1 MSCGIF
7 AKKTTTYKMRKNAI
21 AFLLAATL
29 FAGIDAAAQSI
40 AGSPEYIKALT
51 AQWTGER
58 FPDGR
63 PKVSDDLLE
72 RLKHVTIEECWAEL
86 MKLGYQNQYE
96 GDWMLV
102 HETEDAVMTGHA
114 VTAQFM
120 PMRPDL
126 EDEIIEQGKKEGRM
140 WEQKRTVSWVINSL
154 VKGDVYVAD
163 TYNKEFLG
171 TVIGSNLGSGVFEA
185 TGNGVITYGHV
196 RDIERLRKI
205 PGFNAWIKGYDPSYM
220 RQTILVNYNVPIR
233 IGKATVI
240 PGDAVLAKP
249 GAVLFI
255 PAHLVEHIVT
265 TSEFTK
271 LTDEFGEEMIHKGIY
286 TAGQIDSAWSDEMNR
301 RFVKWVRSYP
311 GKLPMSKEQLEACLK
326 ERNF

>member
-1 MSCGIF
+1 M
-7 AKKTTTYKMRKNAI
+7 KKILIILLILSNLTTM
-21 AFLLAATL
+21 
-29 FAGIDAAAQSI
+29 AQEI

-51 AQWTGER
+51 AQWKGER

-96 GDWMLV
+96 GDWMLLN
-102 HETEDAVMTGHA
+102 DDPSAVTTGRA

-120 PMRPDL
+120 PLRPDL
-126 EDEIIEQGKKEGRM
+126 EDAIIEQGKKEGRM
-140 WEQKRTVSWVINSL
+140 WQQKRTVSWVINSL

-171 TVIGSNLGSGVFEA
+171 TAIGSNLGNGVYNA
-185 TGNGVITYGHV
+185 TGNGMITYGHI

-205 PGFNAWIKGYDPSYM
+205 EGFNVWCKGYDPSYM
-220 RQTILVNYNVPIR
+220 RQTILTNYNVPIR

-240 PGDAVLAKP
+240 PGDVVLAKP

-255 PAHLVEHIVT
+255 PAHLVEQIVL

-271 LTDEFGEEMIHKGIY
+271 LTDEFGEAMIKEGRY
-286 TAGQIDSAWSDEMNR
+286 TAGQIDSVWSDEMNKA
-301 RFVKWVRSYP
+301 FVSWVRNYP
-311 GKLPMSKEQLEACLK
+311 GKLPMSEKQLEACLK

>member
-1 MSCGIF
+1 MSDMF
-7 AKKTTTYKMRKNAI
+7 KKIMICVLT
-21 AFLLAATL
+21 LLVAA
-29 FAGIDAAAQSI
+29 GYGVRAQSI
-40 AGSPEYIKALT
+40 AGSPEYIIALT
-51 AQWTGER
+51 AEWQGER

-63 PKVSDDLLE
+63 PKVPDDLLD
-72 RLKHVTIEECWAEL
+72 RLKNVTIEECWAEL

-102 HETEDAVMTGHA
+102 HETEDAVMVGRA

-126 EDEIIEQGKKEGRM
+126 ENEIIEQGKKEGRM
-140 WEQKRTVSWVINSL
+140 WEQRRTVSWVINTL
-154 VKGDVYVAD
+154 VERDVYVAD

-171 TVIGSNLGSGVFEA
+171 TVIGSNLGKGVFEA
-185 TGNGVITYGHV
+185 TGNGVITYGNI
-196 RDIERLRKI
+196 RDIERLRRI

-220 RQTILVNYNVPIR
+220 RQTVLTNYNVPIR
-233 IGKATVI
+233 IGHATVL
-240 PGDAVLAKP
+240 PGDVVLAKP

-255 PAHLVEHIVT
+255 PPHLVEHIVL

-271 LTDEFGEEMIHKGIY
+271 LSDEFGEEMISNKVY
-286 TAGQIDSAWSDEMNR
+286 TAGQIDSAWDDEMNK
-301 RFVKWVRSYP
+301 RFVKWVRGYK
-311 GKLPMSKEQLEACLK
+311 GKLPMTREQLEKCLK

>member
-1 MSCGIF
+1 MF
-7 AKKTTTYKMRKNAI
+7 KNIVISIAAI
-21 AFLLAATL
+21 LLPAVS
-29 FAGIDAAAQSI
+29 FGQDI

-51 AQWTGER
+51 ASWTGER
-58 FPDGR
+58 FEDGR

-72 RLKHVTIEECWAEL
+72 RLKKVTIEEAWAEL

-96 GDWMLV
+96 GDWKLL
-102 HETEDAVMTGHA
+102 HETEDAVMTGRA

-163 TYNKEFLG
+163 TYNKDFLG
-171 TVIGSNLGSGVFEA
+171 TAVGSNLGNGVFNA
-185 TGNGVITYGHV
+185 TGNGLITFGHI
-196 RDIERLRKI
+196 RDLERLRRV
-205 PGFNAWIKGYDPSYM
+205 PGLNIWMKDYDPSYM

-233 IGKATVI
+233 IGHATVL

-255 PAHLVEHIVT
+255 PPHLVEHIVT
-265 TSEFTK
+265 TAEFTR
-271 LTDEFGEEMIHKGIY
+271 LSDEFGEEMIKKGVY
-286 TAGQIDSAWSDEMNR
+286 TAGQIDSAWSDDMNNH
-301 RFVKWVRSYP
+301 FVKWVRNYP
-311 GKLPMSKEQLEACLK
+311 GKLPMSKDQLEKCLK
-326 ERNF
+326 DRNF

>member
-1 MSCGIF
+1 MKRILTILIVMSSF
-7 AKKTTTYKMRKNAI
+7 LSMNA
-21 AFLLAATL
+21 
-29 FAGIDAAAQSI
+29 QEI

-51 AQWTGER
+51 AQWKGER

-96 GDWMLV
+96 GDWMLLN
-102 HETEDAVMTGHA
+102 DDPSAVTTGRA

-120 PMRPDL
+120 PLRPDL
-126 EDEIIEQGKKEGRM
+126 EDAIIEQGKKEGRM
-140 WEQKRTVSWVINSL
+140 WQQKRTVSWVINSL

-171 TVIGSNLGSGVFEA
+171 TAIGSNLGNGVYNA
-185 TGNGVITYGHV
+185 TGNGMITYGHI

-205 PGFNAWIKGYDPSYM
+205 KGFNVWCKGYDPSYM
-220 RQTILVNYNVPIR
+220 RQTILTNYNVPIR

-240 PGDAVLAKP
+240 PGDVVLAKL

-255 PAHLVEHIVT
+255 PAHLVEQIVL

-271 LTDEFGEEMIHKGIY
+271 LTDEFGEAMIKEGRY
-286 TAGQIDSAWSDEMNR
+286 TAGQIDSVWSDEMNKA
-301 RFVKWVRSYP
+301 FVSWVRNYP
-311 GKLPMSKEQLEACLK
+311 GKLPMSEKQLEACLK

>member
-1 MSCGIF
+1 MEKHMKRIVTIVCAAAF
-7 AKKTTTYKMRKNAI
+7 A
-21 AFLLAATL
+21 LLPGRAL
-29 FAGIDAAAQSI
+29 AQSI

-51 AQWTGER
+51 AKWTGER

-63 PKVSDDLLE
+63 PKVPDDLLE

-96 GDWMLV
+96 GDWMLL
-102 HETEDAVMTGHA
+102 HDTEDAVMVGRA

-120 PMRPDL
+120 PLRPDL

-140 WEQKRTVSWVINSL
+140 WQQKRTVSWVINSL

-171 TVIGSNLGSGVFEA
+171 TAVGSNLGSGVFEK
-185 TGNGVITYGHV
+185 TGNGLITYGNI
-196 RDIERLRKI
+196 RDIERLRRI
-205 PGFNAWIKGYDPSYM
+205 PGLNIWMKNYDPSYM
-220 RQTILVNYNVPIR
+220 RQTILTNYNVPIR
-233 IGKATVI
+233 IGHATVL

-255 PAHLVEHIVT
+255 PPHLLEHIVL

-271 LTDEFGEEMIHKGIY
+271 LTDEFGEEMIKTHVY
-286 TAGQIDSAWSDEMNR
+286 TAGEIDSAWSDEMNK
-301 RFVKWVRSYP
+301 RFVKWVRNYK
-311 GKLPMSKEQLEACLK
+311 GELPMTREQLEACLK

>member
-1 MSCGIF
+1 M
-7 AKKTTTYKMRKNAI
+7 KKILIILLILSNLTTM
-21 AFLLAATL
+21 
-29 FAGIDAAAQSI
+29 AQEI

-51 AQWTGER
+51 AQWKGER

-96 GDWMLV
+96 GDWMLLN
-102 HETEDAVMTGHA
+102 DDPSAVTTGRA

-120 PMRPDL
+120 PLRPDL
-126 EDEIIEQGKKEGRM
+126 EDAIIEQGKKEGRM
-140 WEQKRTVSWVINSL
+140 WQQKRTVSWVINSL

-171 TVIGSNLGSGVFEA
+171 TAIGSNLGNGVYNA
-185 TGNGVITYGHV
+185 TGNGMITYGHI

-205 PGFNAWIKGYDPSYM
+205 EGFNVWCKGYDPSYM
-220 RQTILVNYNVPIR
+220 RQTILTNYNVPIR

-240 PGDAVLAKP
+240 PGDVVLAKP

-255 PAHLVEHIVT
+255 PAHLVEQIVL

-271 LTDEFGEEMIHKGIY
+271 LTDEFGEAMIKEGRY
-286 TAGQIDSAWSDEMNR
+286 TAGQIDSVWSEEMNKA
-301 RFVKWVRSYP
+301 FVSWVRNYP
-311 GKLPMSKEQLEACLK
+311 GKLPMSEKQLEACLK

>member
-1 MSCGIF
+1 MAVI
-7 AKKTTTYKMRKNAI
+7 KRIIII
-21 AFLLAATL
+21 ALAL
-29 FAGIDAAAQSI
+29 MVGSVQSVKAQAI

-51 AQWTGER
+51 AEWQGER

-63 PKVSDDLLE
+63 PKVSDDLLD
-72 RLKHVTIEECWAEL
+72 RLKNVTIEECWAEL

-102 HETEDAVMTGHA
+102 HETEDAVMVGRA

-126 EDEIIEQGKKEGRM
+126 ENEIIEQGKKEGRM
-140 WEQKRTVSWVINSL
+140 WQQKRTVSWVINTL
-154 VKGDVYVAD
+154 VERDVYVAD

-171 TVIGSNLGSGVFEA
+171 TVIGSNLGKGVFEQ
-185 TGNGVITYGHV
+185 TGNGVITYGNI
-196 RDIERLRKI
+196 RDIERLRRI

-220 RQTILVNYNVPIR
+220 RQTILTNYNVPIR
-233 IGKATVI
+233 IGHATVL

-255 PAHLVEHIVT
+255 PPHLVEHIVL

-271 LTDEFGEEMIHKGIY
+271 LSDEFGEEMISKKIY
-286 TAGQIDSAWSDEMNR
+286 TAGQIDSAWSDEMNQ
-301 RFVKWVRSYP
+301 RFVKWVRGYK
-311 GKLPMSKEQLEACLK
+311 GKLPMTRDQLEQCLK

>member
-1 MSCGIF
+1 MKCIHSF
-7 AKKTTTYKMRKNAI
+7 FSVVAMMV
-21 AFLLAATL
+21 AAAVFSL
-29 FAGIDAAAQSI
+29 PAAAQEI
-40 AGSPEYIKALT
+40 AGSPEYIKALS
-51 AQWTGER
+51 AKWEGER

-72 RLKHVTIEECWAEL
+72 RLKHVTIEEAWAEL

-96 GDWMLV
+96 GEWKLL
-102 HETEDAVMTGHA
+102 HETEDAVMTGRA

-163 TYNKEFLG
+163 TYDKEFLG
-171 TVIGSNLGSGVFEA
+171 TAVGSNLGNGVFNA
-185 TGNGVITYGHV
+185 TGNGLVTYGHI
-196 RDIERLRKI
+196 RDIERLRRV
-205 PGFNAWIKGYDPSYM
+205 PGLNIWMKDYDPSYM

-233 IGKATVI
+233 IGHATVL

-255 PAHLVEHIVT
+255 PPHLVEHIVT
-265 TSEFTK
+265 TAEFTK
-271 LTDEFGEEMIHKGIY
+271 LSDEFGEEMIKKGVY
-286 TAGQIDSAWSDEMNR
+286 TAGQIDSAWSDEMNKK
-301 RFVKWVRSYP
+301 FVKWVRNYP
-311 GKLPMSKEQLEACLK
+311 GKLPMSKEQLEKCLK

>member
-1 MSCGIF
+1 MSDMF
-7 AKKTTTYKMRKNAI
+7 KKIMICVLT
-21 AFLLAATL
+21 LLVAA
-29 FAGIDAAAQSI
+29 GYSVRAQSI
-40 AGSPEYIKALT
+40 AGSPEYIIALT
-51 AQWTGER
+51 AEWQGER

-63 PKVSDDLLE
+63 PKVPDDLLD
-72 RLKHVTIEECWAEL
+72 RLKNVTIEECWAEL

-102 HETEDAVMTGHA
+102 HETEDAVMVGRA

-126 EDEIIEQGKKEGRM
+126 ENEIIEQGKKEGRM
-140 WEQKRTVSWVINSL
+140 WEQRRTVSWVINTL
-154 VKGDVYVAD
+154 VERDVYVAD

-171 TVIGSNLGSGVFEA
+171 TVIGSNLGKGVFEA
-185 TGNGVITYGHV
+185 TGNGVITYGNI
-196 RDIERLRKI
+196 RDIERLRRI

-220 RQTILVNYNVPIR
+220 RQTVLTNYNVPIR
-233 IGKATVI
+233 IGHATVL
-240 PGDAVLAKP
+240 PGDVVLAKP

-255 PAHLVEHIVT
+255 PPHLVEHLVL

-271 LTDEFGEEMIHKGIY
+271 LSDEFGEEMISNKVY
-286 TAGQIDSAWSDEMNR
+286 TAGQIDSAWDDEMNK
-301 RFVKWVRSYP
+301 RFVKWVRGYK
-311 GKLPMSKEQLEACLK
+311 GKLPMTREQLEKCLK

>member
-1 MSCGIF
+1 MN
-7 AKKTTTYKMRKNAI
+7 KKIII
-21 AFLLAATL
+21 ANLLSVL
-29 FAGIDAAAQSI
+29 FALAPLSAQEI
-40 AGSPEYIKALT
+40 AGTPEYIKAIT
-51 AQWTGER
+51 AEWTGER
-58 FPDGR
+58 FSDGR
-63 PKVSDDLLE
+63 PKVSDNFLE
-72 RLKHVTIEECWAEL
+72 RLKRITIEEAWAEL

-96 GDWMLV
+96 GDWMLL
-102 HETEDAVMTGHA
+102 HEREDAVMTGRA

-126 EDEIIEQGKKEGRM
+126 ENGIIEQGKKEGRM
-140 WEQKRTVSWVINSL
+140 WKQKRTVSWVINSL

-171 TVIGSNLGSGVFEA
+171 TVVGSNLGNGVFNA
-185 TGNGVITYGHV
+185 TGNGIITYGHI

-220 RQTILVNYNVPIR
+220 RQTILTNYNVPIR
-233 IGKATVI
+233 IGKAIVL

-255 PAHLVEHIVT
+255 PPHLVEHIVL

-271 LTDEFGEEMIHKGIY
+271 LTDEFGEEMIRTGVY
-286 TAGQIDSAWSDEMNR
+286 TAGQIDSIWSKEMNES
-301 RFVKWVRSYP
+301 FKKWLDSYK
-311 GKLPMSKEQLEACLK
+311 GKLPMTREELAKYLE

>member
-1 MSCGIF
+1 MKKIF
-7 AKKTTTYKMRKNAI
+7 IILLILSNLTTM
-21 AFLLAATL
+21 
-29 FAGIDAAAQSI
+29 AQEI

-51 AQWTGER
+51 AQWKGER

-96 GDWMLV
+96 GDWMLLN
-102 HETEDAVMTGHA
+102 DDPSAVTTGRA

-120 PMRPDL
+120 PLRPDL
-126 EDEIIEQGKKEGRM
+126 EDAIIEQGKKEGRM
-140 WEQKRTVSWVINSL
+140 WQQKRTVSWVINSL

-171 TVIGSNLGSGVFEA
+171 TAIGSNLGNGVYNA
-185 TGNGVITYGHV
+185 TGNGMITYGHI

-205 PGFNAWIKGYDPSYM
+205 EGFNVWCKGYDPSYM
-220 RQTILVNYNVPIR
+220 RQTILTNYNVPIR

-240 PGDAVLAKP
+240 PGDVVLAKP

-255 PAHLVEHIVT
+255 PAHLVEQIVL

-271 LTDEFGEEMIHKGIY
+271 LTDEFGEAMIKEGRY
-286 TAGQIDSAWSDEMNR
+286 TAGQIDSVWSDEMNKA
-301 RFVKWVRSYP
+301 FVSWVRNYP
-311 GKLPMSKEQLEACLK
+311 GKLPMSEKQLEACLK

>member
-1 MSCGIF
+1 MKRF
-7 AKKTTTYKMRKNAI
+7 AI
-21 AFLLAATL
+21 AAACLVALPFTM
-29 FAGIDAAAQSI
+29 GAQEI

-51 AQWTGER
+51 AQWQGER
-58 FPDGR
+58 FADGR
-63 PKVSDDLLE
+63 PKVSDSLLE
-72 RLKHVTIEECWAEL
+72 RLKTVTIEEAWAEL

-96 GDWMLV
+96 GEWMLV
-102 HETEDAVMTGHA
+102 HDTEDAVMTGRA

-120 PMRPDL
+120 PLRPDL
-126 EDEIIEQGKKEGRM
+126 EDAIIEQGKKEGRM

-163 TYNKEFLG
+163 AYNKDFLG
-171 TVIGSNLGSGVFEA
+171 TVVGSNLGNGVFNA
-185 TGNGVITYGHV
+185 TGNGIIAYGHI

-205 PGFNAWIKGYDPSYM
+205 PGFNAWTKGYDPSYM

-233 IGKATVI
+233 IGKAVVL

-255 PAHLVEHIVT
+255 PAHLVEHIVL
-265 TSEFTK
+265 TSEFTR
-271 LTDEFGEEMIHKGIY
+271 LSDEFGEEMIKTGVY
-286 TAGQIDSAWSDEMNR
+286 TAGQIDSAWDKEMNA
-301 RFVKWVRSYP
+301 RFKKWLDHYE
-311 GKLPMSKEQLEACLK
+311 GELPMTRQELQSYLE

>member
-1 MSCGIF
+1 MRYLCKRAIMMNRM
-7 AKKTTTYKMRKNAI
+7 KKI
-21 AFLLAATL
+21 VLLLLVVGCL
-29 FAGIDAAAQSI
+29 FPQAGAAQSI

-58 FPDGR
+58 FEDGR
-63 PKVSDDLLE
+63 PKVSDELLE
-72 RLKHVTIEECWAEL
+72 RLAHVTIEECWAEL

-102 HETEDAVMTGHA
+102 HDREDAVMTGRA

-120 PMRPDL
+120 PLRPDL
-126 EDEIIEQGKKEGRM
+126 EDEIIEQGRKEGRM

-163 TYNKEFLG
+163 AYNKEFLG
-171 TVIGSNLGSGVFEA
+171 TVVGSNLGSGVFEA
-185 TGNGVITYGHV
+185 TGNGVIAYGHV
-196 RDIERLRKI
+196 RDIERLRRI

-233 IGKATVI
+233 IGKATVL

-255 PAHLVEHIVT
+255 PPHLVEHIVV

-271 LTDEFGEEMIHKGIY
+271 LSDEFGEEMIRKGIY
-286 TAGQIDSAWSDEMNR
+286 TAGEIDSAWSDEMNA
-301 RFVKWVRSYP
+301 RFVKWVRAYP
-311 GKLPMSKEQLEACLK
+311 GELPMSKEQLEACLK

>member
-1 MSCGIF
+1 MN
-7 AKKTTTYKMRKNAI
+7 KKI
-21 AFLLAATL
+21 IIVSLLSVLFTL
-29 FAGIDAAAQSI
+29 APLSAQEI
-40 AGSPEYIKALT
+40 AGTPEYIKAVT
-51 AQWTGER
+51 AEWKGER
-58 FPDGR
+58 FSDGR
-63 PKVSDDLLE
+63 PKVSDNLLE
-72 RLKHVTIEECWAEL
+72 RLKKITIEEAWAEL

-96 GDWMLV
+96 GDWMLL
-102 HETEDAVMTGHA
+102 HESEDAVMTGRA

-126 EDEIIEQGKKEGRM
+126 ENGIIEQGKKEGRM

-171 TVIGSNLGSGVFEA
+171 TVVGSNLGNGVFNA
-185 TGNGVITYGHV
+185 TGNGIITYGHI

-220 RQTILVNYNVPIR
+220 RQTILTNYNVPIR
-233 IGKATVI
+233 IGKAIVL

-255 PAHLVEHIVT
+255 PPHLVEHIVL

-271 LTDEFGEEMIHKGIY
+271 LTDEFGEEMIRAGVY
-286 TAGQIDSAWSDEMNR
+286 TAGQIDSAWSKEMNES
-301 RFVKWVRSYP
+301 FKKWLDSYK
-311 GKLPMSKEQLEACLK
+311 GKLPMTREELAKYLE

>member
-1 MSCGIF
+1 MIKRIIISVL
-7 AKKTTTYKMRKNAI
+7 T
-21 AFLLAATL
+21 LLL
-29 FAGIDAAAQSI
+29 ISVPESLAQQI

-51 AQWTGER
+51 AQWKGER

-63 PKVSDDLLE
+63 PKVSDDLLD
-72 RLKHVTIEECWAEL
+72 RLKKVTIEECWAEL

-96 GDWMLV
+96 GDWKLV
-102 HETEDAVMTGHA
+102 HEDEDACMVGRA

-140 WEQKRTVSWVINSL
+140 WEQKRTVSWVINTL
-154 VKGDVYVAD
+154 VERDVYVAD

-171 TVIGSNLGSGVFEA
+171 TVIGSNLGKGVFEQ
-185 TGNGVITYGHV
+185 TGNGVITYGNI
-196 RDIERLRKI
+196 RDIERLRRI
-205 PGFNAWIKGYDPSYM
+205 PGFNSWFKGYDPSYM
-220 RQTILVNYNVPIR
+220 RQTILTNYNVPIR
-233 IGKATVI
+233 IGHATVI
-240 PGDAVLAKP
+240 PGDVVLAKQ

-255 PAHLVEHIVT
+255 PAHLVEHIVL

-271 LTDEFGEEMIHKGIY
+271 LSDEFGEEMISNKIY
-286 TAGQIDSAWSDEMNR
+286 TAGQIDSAWSDEMNK
-301 RFVKWVRSYP
+301 RFVKWVRNYS
-311 GKLPMSKEQLEACLK
+311 GKLPMTRDQLEECLK